1 MTNSLNN
8 GNYSRLSVDPTLGGM
23 VDEIDFPHSGLFK
36 ALAVGVQGNYAIL
49 NAATSSTTENFS
61 IVQTD
66 SSGNTQFVVGS
77 GKVMRDGKVI
87 LVPSNDATT
96 TFTSGTPS
104 TFDEPSSTGN
114 GYFLLV
120 VAANNTLAIRDNG
133 NKETLNTVPQLTA
146 GDIPIAM
153 IRLSNGENSAQ
164 RLIQY
169 FTTAKKENSVSIG
182 YENSNAYTEVGTLTG
197 GADGI
202 TMTGL
207 HKLDTLPTA
216 TAHGANSKVIIQDG
230 NNSETIRT
238 ITAQSIADLAPQ
250 GDITGVDLSEGT
262 GIDIA
267 SETNTASGNYSA
279 TINLDLT
286 EITVSDGLTAAG
298 ATTLNLDL
306 EEIIATDGANR
317 VLTSDGDGTLTA
329 QAELLVVEG
338 LVSIEKALALGASGV
353 TQYDGTTSLLVV
365 DASSNADTITLP
377 SAATIESRVII
388 IKNIHTSNL
397 TVTTQTSD
405 KFEDNRVGE
414 DYRQTDVNNLK
425 LRPLES
431 VMLYAISDSFS
442 VDGNTLTNGYLIIDR
457 EYEHPNH
464 SGEVTSTADGATVI
478 ASNVVDEDNLKVSNS
493 PTNGYFLQAQSG
505 AAGGLTW
512 AAVSSSSGDIE
523 GITTASNSGL
533 AGGAGTGTPSLS
545 LDINNLAAEAIASG
559 DTIAFNDSGD
569 NGIHKES
576 IDDIATLFA
585 GDGLTAS
592 SAVIAVNVDDSTIE
606 TNSDTIRV
614 KNDGIGTQHIADNAV
629 DGDKLADDIVIAGTL
644 DVTGVTTLNDN
655 LVVAPTKTFFSTR
668 LPTVSVSSGV
678 TLSENTHAGRYNI
691 CAGNVTLPSTSA
703 AGVHITLLNTTGG
716 NITVGRN
723 GNNINGAGSD
733 ITVATY
739 NAVTCIGIGSN
750 NWIALGV

>member
-23 VDEIDFPHSGLFK
+23 VDEVDFPHSGLFK

-49 NAATSSTTENFS
+49 NAATNSTTENFS

-77 GKVMRDGKVI
+77 GKVMRDGKAI

-104 TFDEPSSTGN
+104 TFDAPSSTGN

-197 GADGI
+197 DANGI

-230 NNSETIRT
+230 DNDETIRT

-306 EEIIATDGANR
+306 EEIIATDAANR

-329 QAELLVVEG
+329 Q
-338 LVSIEKALALGASGV
+338 
-353 TQYDGTTSLLVV
+353 
-365 DASSNADTITLP
+365 
-377 SAATIESRVII
+377 
-388 IKNIHTSNL
+388 
-397 TVTTQTSD
+397 
-405 KFEDNRVGE
+405 
-414 DYRQTDVNNLK
+414 
-425 LRPLES
+425 
-431 VMLYAISDSFS
+431 
-442 VDGNTLTNGYLIIDR
+442 
-457 EYEHPNH
+457 
-464 SGEVTSTADGATVI
+464 
-478 ASNVVDEDNLKVSNS
+478 
-493 PTNGYFLQAQSG
+493 
-505 AAGGLTW
+505 
-512 AAVSSSSGDIE
+512 
-523 GITTASNSGL
+523 
-533 AGGAGTGTPSLS
+533 
-545 LDINNLAAEAIASG
+545 
-559 DTIAFNDSGD
+559 
-569 NGIHKES
+569 
-576 IDDIATLFA
+576 
-585 GDGLTAS
+585 
-592 SAVIAVNVDDSTIE
+592 
-606 TNSDTIRV
+606 
-614 KNDGIGTQHIADNAV
+614 IGRAHV
-629 DGDKLADDIVIAGTL
+629 
-644 DVTGVTTLNDN
+644 
-655 LVVAPTKTFFSTR
+655 
-668 LPTVSVSSGV
+668 
-678 TLSENTHAGRYNI
+678 
-691 CAGNVTLPSTSA
+691 
-703 AGVHITLLNTTGG
+703 
-716 NITVGRN
+716 
-723 GNNINGAGSD
+723 
-733 ITVATY
+733 
-739 NAVTCIGIGSN
+739 
-750 NWIALGV
+750 

>member
-1 MTNSLNN
+1 
-8 GNYSRLSVDPTLGGM
+8 
-23 VDEIDFPHSGLFK
+23 
-36 ALAVGVQGNYAIL
+36 
-49 NAATSSTTENFS
+49 
-61 IVQTD
+61 
-66 SSGNTQFVVGS
+66 
-77 GKVMRDGKVI
+77 
-87 LVPSNDATT
+87 
-96 TFTSGTPS
+96 
-104 TFDEPSSTGN
+104 
-114 GYFLLV
+114 
-120 VAANNTLAIRDNG
+120 
-133 NKETLNTVPQLTA
+133 
-146 GDIPIAM
+146 
-153 IRLSNGENSAQ
+153 
-164 RLIQY
+164 
-169 FTTAKKENSVSIG
+169 
-182 YENSNAYTEVGTLTG
+182 
-197 GADGI
+197 
-202 TMTGL
+202 MTGL

-365 DASSNADTITLP
+365 DASSNANTITLP
-377 SAATIESRVII
+377 SAASIESRVII
-388 IKNIHTSNL
+388 IKNVDTSNL
-397 TVTTQTSD
+397 TVTTQSSD

-442 VDGNTLTNGYLIIDR
+442 VDGSTLTNGYLIIDR

-523 GITTASNSGL
+523 GITTAVSSGL

-569 NGIHKES
+569 NGIHKET

-592 SAVIAVNVDDSTIE
+592 NAVMAVNVDDATIE
-606 TNSDTIRV
+606 TNSDAIRV
-614 KNDGIGTQHIADNAV
+614 KNDGIDIQHIADNAV
-629 DGDKLADDIVIAGTL
+629 DGDKLADDIVIANTL
-644 DVTGVTTLNDN
+644 EVTGTTTLNDN
-655 LVVAPTKTFFSTR
+655 LVVSPTKTFFSTR
-668 LPTVSVSSGV
+668 LPTVTV
-678 TLSENTHAGRYNI
+678 TGALTENTHAGRYLI
-691 CAGNVTLPSTSA
+691 CGGNVTLPASPA
-703 AGVHITLLNTTGG
+703 AGVHFTILNTSGG
-716 NITVGRN
+716 NITVTATSSST
-723 GNNINGAGSD
+723 INGGSANTV